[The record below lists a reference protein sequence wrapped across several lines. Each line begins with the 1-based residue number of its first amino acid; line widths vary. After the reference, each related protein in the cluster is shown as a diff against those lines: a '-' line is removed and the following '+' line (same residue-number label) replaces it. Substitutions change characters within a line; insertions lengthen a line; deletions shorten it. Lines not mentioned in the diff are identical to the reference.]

1 MCIYI
6 VFLEDR
12 VHITPCLHHFRLVL
26 TSVLTPFRQWLV
38 EDSILVTG
46 DSLLVTGDSL
56 LVTEKFLLVT
66 EDSLLVTDRT
76 FNHL

>member
-12 VHITPCLHHFRLVL
+12 VHITPCLHHFRLDFD
-26 TSVLTPFRQWLV
+26 SVLTPFLQWLI
-38 EDSILVTG
+38 EE
-46 DSLLVTGDSL
+46 SLLVIGDSL

-66 EDSLLVTDRT
+66 EDPLLVIDRT
-76 FNHL
+76 FSHL

>member
-26 TSVLTPFRQWLV
+26 ASVLTPFRQWLV
-38 EDSILVTG
+38 G

-76 FNHL
+76 FSHL

>member
-12 VHITPCLHHFRLVL
+12 VHITPCLHHFRLDFD
-26 TSVLTPFRQWLV
+26 SVLTPFRQWLI
-38 EDSILVTG
+38 EE
-46 DSLLVTGDSL
+46 SL
-56 LVTEKFLLVT
+56 LVTEEFLLVT
-66 EDSLLVTDRT
+66 EDSLLVVDRT

>member
-6 VFLEDR
+6 VFLEYR

-46 DSLLVTGDSL
+46 DSLLVTEKSL
-56 LVTEKFLLVT
+56 LVTEESLLVT
-66 EDSLLVTDRT
+66 EMGLT
-76 FNHL
+76 

>member
-12 VHITPCLHHFRLVL
+12 VHITPCLHHFRLDFD
-26 TSVLTPFRQWLV
+26 SVLTPFRQWLI
-38 EDSILVTG
+38 EE
-46 DSLLVTGDSL
+46 SL

-66 EDSLLVTDRT
+66 EDSLLVVDRT

>member
-26 TSVLTPFRQWLV
+26 ASVLSQFRQWLV
-38 EDSILVTG
+38 GESILVTG
-46 DSLLVTGDSL
+46 DSLLVT
-56 LVTEKFLLVT
+56 
-66 EDSLLVTDRT
+66 EDSLLVIEDSLLVIDRT

>member
-26 TSVLTPFRQWLV
+26 VSVLTPFRQWLV
-38 EDSILVTG
+38 GDSI
-46 DSLLVTGDSL
+46 LVTGDSL

-76 FNHL
+76 INYL

>member
-12 VHITPCLHHFRLVL
+12 VHITPCLHHFRLDFD
-26 TSVLTPFRQWLV
+26 SVLTPFRQWLI
-38 EDSILVTG
+38 EE
-46 DSLLVTGDSL
+46 SLLVTGDSL

-66 EDSLLVTDRT
+66 EDSLLVVDRT
-76 FNHL
+76 LNHL